1 MVSYCTGFC
10 CLCSCACLL
19 PSGCFCCWLTW
30 VSLAGAGLLGGR
42 WSCEVGAHALIWD
55 CRWRCGMEGRWSS
68 GRAGQSPWL
77 LGLLGSQ
84 QEGGLGQRGLSPVHL
99 RLGQTSWSAGGIVG
113 WGGVQH
119 SKQVW
124 TGRSGAPLFIISLFY
139 FKNRVYISRAD
150 WFSAFQVTLT
160 VFLDNHYITWLKVC
174 EIQNIKGGYFSF
186 HPDLYLGLFLWT
198 AIVTFFFNSLQTYL
212 LYMYFFLKEKYH

>member
-1 MVSYCTGFC
+1 M
-10 CLCSCACLL
+10 
-19 PSGCFCCWLTW
+19 GCVCVVFVCVCVVWY
-30 VSLAGAGLLGGR
+30 VY
-42 WSCEVGAHALIWD
+42 V
-55 CRWRCGMEGRWSS
+55 CGMCVWCDVCMWCVECVY
-68 GRAGQSPWL
+68 
-77 LGLLGSQ
+77 
-84 QEGGLGQRGLSPVHL
+84 VHL